1 MDTIPI
7 PDSENGSIGE
17 MEILSI
23 SHPIQIKCISYLASS
38 RGIRLLLISLVCL
51 CVTVSIMSSPSVA
64 QSVGETHLPSMDSR
78 PTTEILHTQTEGD
91 LHGPVEVR
99 DGGNAQANGTPGEN
113 RSGTGGENNSNN
125 TSSGSGGMLG
135 GVKSTYDRYL
145 GNTTGHYA
153 NATKQVGAAGGNVA
167 QGDFN
172 NASGNLGN
180 ATNQYVNGVTDL
192 GQGANR
198 AKSDAVNATA
208 DALPSGF
215 GVSLNIATGWFKKT
229 ENRSKSMINDFGW
242 MLTSVPAPGN
252 ATEPGTWYPGFASP
266 VNSTKVNNTGNYT
279 ISNNTS
285 SLGSIDGRTG
295 PILPLW
301 ISLDGWWESAW
312 KMYVGLTALV
322 TSPLLVLGVFAW
334 AKPGR
339 ARERDK
345 RLQDVFVA
353 FILVLFG
360 VVIMPGILHG
370 ANLLSTGVVPGGN
383 ELLRTPG
390 NIAKLGLGF
399 LWVNAATVIVALLF
413 GFIQWLMLFFIAALW
428 PLYAALWASG
438 SKTAKAYSKLGFSLF
453 GFLLGVKF
461 LQALWLRFIFFLPFD
476 LGAPLTSLFSLL
488 IIIIGLGIGFI
499 IFPIYAAVKIVPS
512 FVVNIVKAPLQTGAR
527 FMIYKK

>member
-1 MDTIPI
+1 MNTSPL
-7 PDSENGSIGE
+7 PDSEDVSIGE
-17 MEILSI
+17 VRIHSI
-23 SHPIQIKCISYLASS
+23 THPIQIKYRSNLVSS
-38 RGIRLLLISLVCL
+38 KSIRFFLISLICL
-51 CVTVSIMSSPSVA
+51 CVMVSIMSSPGVA
-64 QSVGETHLPSMDSR
+64 QSIGESHLSSMDSR
-78 PTTEILHTQTEGD
+78 PITEIFQTQTEENSR
-91 LHGPVEVR
+91 GPVEIR
-99 DGGNAQANGTPGEN
+99 GSGYAQANGTPAGEN
-113 RSGTGGENNSNN
+113 RSDGGEENNSSTGNATNN
-125 TSSGSGGMLG
+125 TNGGNDLI
-135 GVKSTYDRYL
+135 DRYL
-145 GNTTGHYA
+145 GPTAGHLG
-153 NATKQVGAAGGNVA
+153 NASDQGVQAAKSV
-167 QGDFN
+167 
-172 NASGNLGN
+172 ASGNVSGAASHLGN
-180 ATNQYVNGVTDL
+180 YTSEGIQAAEAL

-198 AKSDAVNATA
+198 AKSDTINATTN
-208 DALPSGF
+208 ALPSGF
-215 GVSLNIATGWFKKT
+215 GISLNIATGWFKKT

-266 VNSTKVNNTGNYT
+266 VNSTKVNNTSNYT

-285 SLGSIDGRTG
+285 SLGSIDRRTD

-312 KMYVGLTALV
+312 KLYVGLTALV
-322 TSPLLVLGVFAW
+322 TSPLLVLGIFAW

-339 ARERDK
+339 AREREK

-413 GFIQWLMLFFIAALW
+413 GFIQWLMLFFIASLW

-438 SKTAKAYSKLGFSLF
+438 SKSAKAYSKLGFSLF
-453 GFLLGVKF
+453 GFLLAVKF
-461 LQALWLRFIFFLPFD
+461 LQALWLRFLFFLPLD
-476 LGAPLTSLFSLL
+476 LGDPITSLFSLL
-488 IIIIGLGIGFI
+488 VIIIGLGIGFI
-499 IFPIYAAVKIVPS
+499 VFPIYAAVKIVPS

-527 FMIYKK
+527 YMIYKK

>member
-1 MDTIPI
+1 M
-7 PDSENGSIGE
+7 
-17 MEILSI
+17 M
-23 SHPIQIKCISYLASS
+23 
-38 RGIRLLLISLVCL
+38 RLLLLVL
-51 CVTVSIMSSPSVA
+51 VSFCVVVSTVPSPVVA
-64 QSVGETHLPSMDSR
+64 QGVDGHQLQPTNSINPSTKISQLEQIR
-78 PTTEILHTQTEGD
+78 EIGGVTIQPGDDYAQT
-91 LHGPVEVR
+91 
-99 DGGNAQANGTPGEN
+99 NGTSI
-113 RSGTGGENNSNN
+113 RNN
-125 TSSGSGGMLG
+125 TSNRTNGSSNNNEKSNNNNTSNGSGGLLNQAG
-135 GVKSTYDRYL
+135 SAYNRYL
-145 GNTTGHYA
+145 GPATGHASNVTKEVA
-153 NATKQVGAAGGNVA
+153 NAGGAAIHGNTSSA
-167 QGDFN
+167 LEH
-172 NASGNLGN
+172 LGN
-180 ATNQYVNGVTDL
+180 ASNQSMQTIGSV

-208 DALPSGF
+208 DAIPSGF
-215 GVSLNIATGWFKKT
+215 GISFNIATGWFKKT

-242 MLTSVPAPGN
+242 MLVSVPAPGN
-252 ATEPGTWYPGFASP
+252 ATKPGTWYPGFASP

-285 SLGSIDGRTG
+285 SLGSIDRRTD

-312 KMYVGLTALV
+312 KLYVGLTALV
-322 TSPLLVLGVFAW
+322 TSPLLVLGIFAW

-360 VVIMPGILHG
+360 VIIMPGILHG

-399 LWVNAATVIVALLF
+399 LWLNALTVIIALLF
-413 GFIQWLMLFFIAALW
+413 GFVQWVMLFFIASLW

-453 GFLLGVKF
+453 GFLLVVKF
-461 LQALWLRFIFFLPFD
+461 LQALWLRFLFFLPFD
-476 LGAPLTSLFSLL
+476 LGDPVMSLFSLL
-488 IIIIGLGIGFI
+488 VIILGLGIGFI
-499 IFPIYAAVKIVPS
+499 AFPIYAAVKIVPS

-527 FMIYKK
+527 YMIYKK